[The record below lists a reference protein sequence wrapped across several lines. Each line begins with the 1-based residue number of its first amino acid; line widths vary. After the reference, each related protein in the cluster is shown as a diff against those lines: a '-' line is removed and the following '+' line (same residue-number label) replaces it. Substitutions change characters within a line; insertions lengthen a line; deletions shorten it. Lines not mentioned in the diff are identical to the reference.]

1 MSKVNCK
8 GLSYDDCEL
17 AIMRSAIDKK
27 DFIKGKE
34 DASSTEIKK
43 MVKIVEDFMSKNSL
57 MCYGGTAVNNIL
69 PVKDRFYDTTRE
81 IPDYDFYSPRA
92 LDHAKDLA
100 NIYYK
105 AGYPEVEAKSG
116 KHLGTYKVFVN
127 YTPIAD
133 ITQMDE
139 QLYNQLRKHAITVN
153 HILYAPPNYLR
164 MSLYLELSR
173 PAGDISRWEKL
184 LKRINLL
191 NKHYPIKTK
200 KCEKMKCFTRSF
212 TSKTHSVNSVFQIV
226 KNFLIDQGV
235 IFFGGWAFTV
245 YSQFMDKTNKKKF
258 NEYPDFDVISLD
270 AEKCVN
276 LLVSYIESK
285 GIKDVSFIKHDGLD
299 EVIAEH
305 YEVKIGSNSIAF
317 IYQSIAC
324 YSYNNYEID
333 KKVAKIASIET
344 ILSMYLAFIY
354 ANRPYFN
361 YDKILCLC
369 KLVYDI
375 QQKNRLKQNG
385 MLKRFTIK
393 CDGTQATRESM
404 KKDKSDMFQQLKDR
418 RNSAEY
424 EMWFLN
430 YRPDVIYTKNK
441 TKNEIIITPKED
453 KRKNIIKID
462 EKQVKSIIKDKS
474 IRKSKTMRKVKKAKT
489 VKKVKKV
496 KTVKK
501 IKLSKKAKTVKNKK
515 GLLSR
520 IFKI

>member
-8 GLSYDDCEL
+8 GLSYDDCEI

-27 DFIKGKE
+27 DLIKGKE
-34 DASSTEIKK
+34 GASSSEIKK
-43 MVKIVEDFMSKNSL
+43 MVKMVEEFMVKNSL

-92 LDHAKDLA
+92 LHHAKELA
-100 NIYYK
+100 DIYYK
-105 AGYPEVEAKSG
+105 AGYNEVEAKSG

-139 QLYNQLRKHAITVN
+139 RLYNELKKHSITVN

-164 MSLYLELSR
+164 MALYLELSR

-200 KCEKMKCFTRSF
+200 KCDQMKSFIRSF
-212 TSKTHSVNSVFQIV
+212 TSKTHSTISVFQII

-245 YSQFMDKTNKKKF
+245 YSQFMDKKNKKKF
-258 NEYPDFDVISLD
+258 NEYPDFDVISTD

-276 LLVSYIESK
+276 LLVSYIKTK
-285 GIKDVSFIKHDGLD
+285 GLKDVSYIKHDGLD

-305 YEVKIGSNSIAF
+305 YEVKIGSNTVAF
-317 IYQSIAC
+317 IYQSLAC
-324 YSYNNYEID
+324 YSYNNYEVD
-333 KKVAKIASIET
+333 KKVAKIATIET
-344 ILSMYLAFIY
+344 IMSMYLAFIY
-354 ANRPYFN
+354 ANRDYFN

-375 QQKNRLKQNG
+375 QQNNRLKQSG
-385 MLKRFTIK
+385 LLKRFSIK

-404 KKDKSDMFQQLKDR
+404 KKDKSDMFQKLKDKKK
-418 RNSAEY
+418 SAEY
-424 EMWFLN
+424 EIWFLN
-430 YRPDVIYTKNK
+430 YRPDVSYTKNK
-441 TKNEIIITPKED
+441 KQNEIVITPKKD
-453 KRKNIIKID
+453 TRKNKIKTD
-462 EKQVKSIIKDKS
+462 DNEVKSIIKDKS
-474 IRKSKTMRKVKKAKT
+474 IKKGKT
-489 VKKVKKV
+489 VKKVKKA

>member
-1 MSKVNCK
+1 MSKISCK

-17 AIMRSAIDKK
+17 AIMRSAIDNA
-27 DFIKGKE
+27 DRIKGS
-34 DASSTEIKK
+34 DSATSAEIKK
-43 MVKIVEDFMSKNSL
+43 VIKIVEEFMAKNSL

-69 PVKDRFYDTTRE
+69 PAKDRFYDTNRE
-81 IPDYDFYSPRA
+81 IPDYDFYSPTA
-92 LDHAKDLA
+92 LQHAKELA

-105 AGYPEVEAKSG
+105 AGYNEVEAKSG
-116 KHLGTYKVFVN
+116 KHTGTFKVFVN

-139 QLYNQLRKHAITVN
+139 QLYNQLKKHAITVN

-164 MSLYLELSR
+164 MALYLELSR
-173 PAGDISRWEKL
+173 PAGDIGRWEKL
-184 LKRINLL
+184 LKRVNLL

-200 KCEKMKCFTRSF
+200 KCEQMKSFTRSF
-212 TSKTHSVNSVFQIV
+212 TSKTHSTISVFQII

-245 YSQFMDKTNKKKF
+245 YSQFMDKKNKKKF

-299 EVIAEH
+299 EILGDH
-305 YEVKIGSNSIAF
+305 YKIKIGDNSVAF
-317 IYQSIAC
+317 VYQSIAC
-324 YSYNNYEID
+324 YSYNNYQVD
-333 KKVAKIASIET
+333 KKVAKIATIET
-344 ILSMYLAFIY
+344 IMSMYLVFIY
-354 ANRPYFN
+354 MNRPYFN

-375 QQKNRLKQNG
+375 QQKNRLKQSG
-385 MLKRFTIK
+385 LLKRFTIK

-404 KKDKSDMFQQLKDR
+404 KKDRSDKFLELKDKK
-418 RNSAEY
+418 NTEEY
-424 EMWFLN
+424 EIWFLN
-430 YRPDVIYTKNK
+430 YRPDTNYKKDKKKGEICLSAKKNK
-441 TKNEIIITPKED
+441 GKNEEQDTKEE
-453 KRKNIIKID
+453 N
-462 EKQVKSIIKDKS
+462 KSIKKS
-474 IRKSKTMRKVKKAKT
+474 VKKT
-489 VKKVKKV
+489 VKKKSVNKK

-501 IKLSKKAKTVKNKK
+501 NKSKKENKKTVKNK
-515 GLLSR
+515 R
-520 IFKI
+520 R